1 MEISVVKFGGSSLGD
16 DEKLKI
22 VANKINTF
30 LDNGR
35 KVVVVASAQGKTTDE
50 LLKQATN
57 LCEKPNKRE
66 LDSLLSVGEQISC
79 SKLAIL
85 LNSLGHKAVSLTG
98 WQAGIFTDST
108 FGEAKIKEIYTTRI
122 NNEFEKNKVVIVA
135 GFQGI
140 DEEKNITTLGRNGSD
155 ISAVAIAA
163 ALNQKECYIFT
174 DTDGV
179 YDKDP
184 NEFSDAKKIEYI
196 SFDEMEEMAKNGAK
210 VLHNRC
216 VSIAKKYDIKIRV
229 LSTFEDGQGTIVGI

>member
-1 MEISVVKFGGSSLGD
+1 
-16 DEKLKI
+16 
-22 VANKINTF
+22 
-30 LDNGR
+30 
-35 KVVVVASAQGKTTDE
+35 
-50 LLKQATN
+50 
-57 LCEKPNKRE
+57 
-66 LDSLLSVGEQISC
+66 
-79 SKLAIL
+79 
-85 LNSLGHKAVSLTG
+85 LGHKAVSLTG